1 MCFIFF
7 YQNFVFLYKKTVMD
21 IQLRRE
27 QEKFQAI
34 FQNASL
40 GILVINQAGE
50 ITLANNFLVRQF
62 GYLNAE
68 ELVGKKVEIL
78 IPKRYHHQHVHD
90 RDVYSE
96 HPQTRPMGMG
106 RDLFGVKKDRTEMPL
121 EISLSSYFIDGEVFS
136 IAFISDISPRIEVQ
150 NKLREQRLALAAMNK
165 KMEALNE
172 ELEKKVA
179 ARTSKLQET
188 LEKLEASKDE
198 LSKALS
204 KEKDLGDLK
213 SAFVSM
219 ASHEFRTPLSTILSS
234 ASLLAKYKLTEE
246 QPKRDKHV
254 QRIKSSVINL
264 NNILNEFLSLGKIED
279 GKLTANVSVFN
290 IKELITQQINEMAEI
305 LKPGQYVNYQHSGN
319 TDVALDEVLFKNIL
333 INLLS
338 NAVKFSGENKPVFIS
353 TTVEDDVIKF
363 LIKDEGIGISIKDQE
378 HLFEIFFR
386 ATNAV
391 NIPGTGLGLH
401 IVAKY
406 VEMMHGE
413 ISLKSG
419 LDKGTEI
426 NLIFA
431 Q

>member
-1 MCFIFF
+1 
-7 YQNFVFLYKKTVMD
+7 MD
-21 IQLRRE
+21 KQLRRE
-27 QEKFQAI
+27 QEKFKAI

-40 GILVINQAGE
+40 GILVINQKGD
-50 ITLANNFLVRQF
+50 ITLANDFLLRQF
-62 GYLNAE
+62 GYSNSD
-68 ELVGKKVEIL
+68 ELIGKKIEIL
-78 IPKRYHHQHVHD
+78 IPKRYHHQHVSD
-90 RDVYSE
+90 RDIYVQ

-106 RDLFGVKKDRTEMPL
+106 RDLFGIKNDGTEMPL
-121 EISLSSYFIDGEVFS
+121 EISLSSYSSDEEVFS
-136 IAFISDISPRIEVQ
+136 IAFISDISPRIEIQ

-172 ELEKKVA
+172 ELEKKVV
-179 ARTSKLQET
+179 ARTWKLQET
-188 LEKLEASKDE
+188 MEKLEASKDE

-246 QPKRDKHV
+246 QEKRDKHV
-254 QRIKSSVINL
+254 QRIKSSVMNL

-290 IKELITQQINEMAEI
+290 IKELITQQVNEMAEI
-305 LKPGQYVNYQHSGN
+305 LKPGQYVNFQHLGN
-319 TDVALDEVLFKNIL
+319 TVVTLDEVLFKNIL

-353 TTVEDDVIKF
+353 TEVKNNALKF
-363 LIKDEGIGISIKDQE
+363 HIKDKGIGISKKDQE
-378 HLFEIFFR
+378 HLFEIFYR

-406 VEMMHGE
+406 VEMMHGK
-413 ISLKSG
+413 INIKSE

-426 NLIFA
+426 ILIFA

>member
-1 MCFIFF
+1 
-7 YQNFVFLYKKTVMD
+7 MD
-21 IQLRRE
+21 KQLRRE
-27 QEKFQAI
+27 QEKFKAI

-40 GILVINQAGE
+40 GILVINQTGN
-50 ITLANNFLVRQF
+50 ITLANDFLVRQF
-62 GYLNAE
+62 GYLTAD
-68 ELVGKKVEIL
+68 ELVGKKMEIL
-78 IPKRYHHQHVHD
+78 IPKRYHHQHVRD
-90 RDVYSE
+90 RDHYME

-106 RDLFGVKKDRTEMPL
+106 RDLFGIKKDGTEMPL
-121 EISLSSYFIDGEVFS
+121 EISLSSYSSDEEVFS

-150 NKLREQRLALAAMNK
+150 NKLREQRLALASMNK
-165 KMEALNE
+165 KMEALNG

-188 LEKLEASKDE
+188 MEKLEASKDE

-279 GKLTANVSVFN
+279 GKLTAHVSVFN
-290 IKELITQQINEMAEI
+290 IKELITQQVNEMAEI
-305 LKPGQYVNYQHSGN
+305 LKPGQYVNYEHSGN
-319 TDVALDEVLFKNIL
+319 TDVVLDEVLFKNIL

-338 NAVKFSGENKPVFIS
+338 NAVKFSAENKPVFIYTS
-353 TTVEDDVIKF
+353 VENHHLKF
-363 LIKDEGIGISIKDQE
+363 SIRDEGIGISKKDQE
-378 HLFEIFFR
+378 HLFEIFYR

-391 NIPGTGLGLH
+391 NIAGTGLGLH

-406 VEMMHGE
+406 VEMMHGNIE
-413 ISLKSG
+413 LKSE

>member
-1 MCFIFF
+1 
-7 YQNFVFLYKKTVMD
+7 MD
-21 IQLRRE
+21 KQLRSE

-40 GILVINQAGE
+40 GILVINQNGD
-50 ITLANNFLVRQF
+50 ITLANDFLVRQF
-62 GYLNAE
+62 GYANPD
-68 ELVGKKVEIL
+68 ELAGKKVEIL
-78 IPKRYHHQHVHD
+78 IPKRFHHQHVHD
-90 RDVYSE
+90 RDIYVE

-106 RDLFGVKKDRTEMPL
+106 RDLFGVKKDGTEMPL
-121 EISLSSYFIDGEVFS
+121 EISLSSYSVDEEVFS
-136 IAFISDISPRIEVQ
+136 IAFISDISARIEVQ
-150 NKLREQRLALAAMNK
+150 NKLREQRLALAAVNK
-165 KMEALNE
+165 RMEKLNE

-179 ARTSKLQET
+179 ARTSKLQDT
-188 LEKLEASKDE
+188 MEKLEASKDE

-204 KEKDLGDLK
+204 KEKDLGELK

-246 QPKRDKHV
+246 QSKRDKHV
-254 QRIKSSVINL
+254 QRIKSSVMNL

-279 GKLTANVSVFN
+279 GKLTAHVSVFN
-290 IKELITQQINEMAEI
+290 IKELITQQVNEMAEI
-305 LKPGQYVNYQHSGN
+305 LKPGQYVNYQHSGD
-319 TDVALDEVLFKNIL
+319 TDVVLDEVLFKNIL

-338 NAVKFSGENKPVFIS
+338 NAVKFSEENKPVFIS
-353 TTVEDDVIKF
+353 TSVGKHLVKF
-363 LIKDEGIGISIKDQE
+363 CITDEGIGISKKDQE
-378 HLFEIFFR
+378 HLFEIFYR

-391 NIPGTGLGLH
+391 NIAGTGLGLH

-406 VEMMHGE
+406 VEMMHGQ
-413 ISLKSG
+413 INIKSD

-426 NLIFA
+426 NLIFV